1 MLRSPILT
9 EPKLPPAPLT
19 ARSRLIAD
27 ACLMATACMW
37 GINILVFKHGIQEVN
52 PWVFNALR
60 LIFATMTLGLLTWV
74 ESRVRPVPK
83 REFSK
88 FKVFVF
94 AMLTGFFYLLFFV
107 RGISMTTAGNT
118 ALIMSA
124 MPMWTALISFVFV
137 KERLPGITW
146 IGLFITFVGT
156 VLVTTQS
163 GGKVSFASEY
173 FVGNLLILSGSLAWA
188 AGTVLSRPL
197 LHAVS
202 PLQLAFWS
210 ALITTPMHL
219 IIIAPQIAENWDKAT
234 QSITFLEIVYSGVF
248 STGLAY
254 ASWHVGVRILGG
266 SHAAVYQ
273 NVVTLVAVIGGW
285 LFLHEQPVAA
295 QIGGGVLIVFGLVA
309 MRSGRTR

>member
-1 MLRSPILT
+1 
-9 EPKLPPAPLT
+9 
-19 ARSRLIAD
+19 
-27 ACLMATACMW
+27 MW
-37 GINILVFKHGIQEVN
+37 GINILVFRHGINDFN

-60 LIFATMTLGLLTWV
+60 LVFATATLGLLVWI
-74 ESRVRPVPK
+74 ESRIRPVPK

-94 AMLTGFFYLLFFV
+94 AMLSGFFYLLFFV

-124 MPMWTALISFVFV
+124 MPMWTALLSFLFL

-146 IGLFITFVGT
+146 FGLLITFVGT
-156 VLVTTQS
+156 ILVTVFS
-163 GGKVSFASEY
+163 GSKVSFASENSL
-173 FVGNLLILSGSLAWA
+173 GNALILLASLTWA
-188 AGTVLSRPL
+188 AGTLLSRPL
-197 LHAVS
+197 LHSVS

-219 IIIAPQIAENWDKAT
+219 IIIAPYIAENWEKAIQLT
-234 QSITFLEIVYSGVF
+234 RAIEIIYSGAF

-273 NVVTLVAVIGGW
+273 NVVTLVAVLGGW
-285 LFLHEQPVAA
+285 LFLHEQPVAI
-295 QIGGGVLIVFGLVA
+295 QIVGGVLIVLGLVA
-309 MRSGRTR
+309 MRRGRS

>member
-1 MLRSPILT
+1 
-9 EPKLPPAPLT
+9 
-19 ARSRLIAD
+19 
-27 ACLMATACMW
+27 MATACMW
-37 GINILVFKHGIQEVN
+37 GVNILVFKHGISEMN

-60 LIFATMTLGLLTWV
+60 LVFATATLGLLTWI
-74 ESRVRPVPK
+74 ESRLRPVPK
-83 REFSK
+83 KPFSK

-124 MPMWTALISFVFV
+124 MPMWTALLSFFFV

-146 IGLFITFVGT
+146 FGLFITFVGT
-156 VLVTTQS
+156 VVVTTQS
-163 GGKVSFASEY
+163 SGKVSLSSEY
-173 FVGNLLILSGSLAWA
+173 FIGNLLILSGSLAWA

-197 LHAVS
+197 LQAIS

-219 IIIAPQIAENWDKAT
+219 IIIAPQISKNWALAT
-234 QSITFLEIVYSGVF
+234 ERVTALEIIYSGVF

-285 LFLHEQPVAA
+285 LFLHEQPAIA
-295 QIGGGVLIVFGLVA
+295 QIAGGILIVLGLIA
-309 MRSGRTR
+309 MRRGRTK

>member
-1 MLRSPILT
+1 MT
-9 EPKLPPAPLT
+9 ELKQPTTK
-19 ARSRLIAD
+19 SRLIAD
-27 ACLMATACMW
+27 SCLLATACMW

-60 LIFATMTLGLLTWV
+60 LIFATVTLGLLTWI
-74 ESRVRPVPK
+74 ESRISPVPK
-83 REFSK
+83 RAYSK
-88 FKVFVF
+88 VNVF
-94 AMLTGFFYLLFFV
+94 AFSMLTGFLYLLCFV
-107 RGISMTTAGNT
+107 RGVSKTTAGNT

-124 MPMWTALISFVFV
+124 MPMWTALLSFVFV
-137 KERLPGITW
+137 KERLPGVTW
-146 IGLFITFVGT
+146 LGLFITFVGT

-188 AGTVLSRPL
+188 SGTVLSRPL
-197 LHAVS
+197 LRTVS

-219 IIIAPQIAENWDKAT
+219 IIIAPQIPENWIKAT
-234 QSITFLEIVYSGVF
+234 QWITLLEIIYSGVF

-254 ASWHVGVRILGG
+254 AAWHVGVRILGG

-273 NVVTLVAVIGGW
+273 NVVTLVAVLGGW
-285 LFLHEQPVAA
+285 LFLHEKPVMA
-295 QIGGGVLIVFGLVA
+295 QIAGGVLIVLGLIA
-309 MRSGRTR
+309 MRRGRP

>member
-1 MLRSPILT
+1 
-9 EPKLPPAPLT
+9 
-19 ARSRLIAD
+19 
-27 ACLMATACMW
+27 MW
-37 GINILVFKHGIQEVN
+37 GVNILVFKHGIAEVN

-60 LIFATMTLGLLTWV
+60 LVFATITLGLLTWI

-83 REFSK
+83 KPFSK
-88 FKVFVF
+88 FKVFIF

-124 MPMWTALISFVFV
+124 MPMWTALISFFFV
-137 KERLPGITW
+137 KERLPGITLF
-146 IGLFITFVGT
+146 GLFITFIGT
-156 VLVTTQS
+156 VIVTTQS
-163 GGKVSFASEY
+163 SGEVSFASEY
-173 FVGNLLILSGSLAWA
+173 FVGNLLIMSGSLAWA

-197 LHAVS
+197 LHSVS

-219 IIIAPQIAENWDKAT
+219 IIISPYIADNWAKAT
-234 QSITFLEIVYSGVF
+234 QTITFLEIVYSGVF

-285 LFLHEQPVAA
+285 LFLHEQPALA
-295 QIGGGVLIVFGLVA
+295 QIAGGLLIVVGLVA
-309 MRSGRTR
+309 MRSGRSK

>member
-1 MLRSPILT
+1 
-9 EPKLPPAPLT
+9 
-19 ARSRLIAD
+19 
-27 ACLMATACMW
+27 MATACMW

-60 LIFATMTLGLLTWV
+60 LIFATVTLGLLTWI
-74 ESRVRPVPK
+74 ESRIRPVPK

-88 FKVFVF
+88 INVFAF
-94 AMLTGFFYLLFFV
+94 AMLTGFLYLLFFV
-107 RGISMTTAGNT
+107 RGVSMTTAGNT

-124 MPMWTALISFVFV
+124 MPMWTALLSFVFV

-146 IGLFITFVGT
+146 IGLLITFIGT

-188 AGTVLSRPL
+188 SGTVLSRPL
-197 LHAVS
+197 LQTVS

-210 ALITTPMHL
+210 AMITTPMHL
-219 IIIAPQIAENWDKAT
+219 IIIAPQIAENWVKAT
-234 QSITFLEIVYSGVF
+234 HWITLLEIIYSGVF

-273 NVVTLVAVIGGW
+273 NVVTLVAVLGGW
-285 LFLHEQPVAA
+285 LFLHETPIMA
-295 QIGGGVLIVFGLVA
+295 QIVGGVLIVLGLIA
-309 MRSGRTR
+309 MRRGRP

>member
-1 MLRSPILT
+1 
-9 EPKLPPAPLT
+9 
-19 ARSRLIAD
+19 
-27 ACLMATACMW
+27 MW

-60 LIFATMTLGLLTWV
+60 LIFATATLGLLTWI
-74 ESRVRPVPK
+74 ESRIRPVPK

-94 AMLTGFFYLLFFV
+94 AMLSGFFYLLFFV

-124 MPMWTALISFVFV
+124 MPMWTALLSFVFV

-146 IGLFITFVGT
+146 VGLFITFVGT

-197 LHAVS
+197 LHSVS
-202 PLQLAFWS
+202 ALQLAFWS

-219 IIIAPQIAENWDKAT
+219 IIIAPQIAANWDKAT
-234 QSITFLEIVYSGVF
+234 QPVTFLEIVYSGVF

-285 LFLHEQPVAA
+285 LFLHEKPVVA
-295 QIGGGVLIVFGLVA
+295 QIVGGVLIVIGLIA
-309 MRSGRTR
+309 MRRGRS